1 MAGVV
6 GGLFVRRTLSGLPF
20 YFDLK
25 IQMKFMHLT
34 HLTNKKPF
42 SRPGLAFQQL
52 SASSHTQLLAL
63 VPTDR
68 IILRSNT
75 TEAVRMS
82 AEIVSF
88 GIGDNTLALAS
99 IFNKEDSDESDIDS
113 IAESIAGKEET
124 DDPLVVFD
132 LEDGIPSKI
141 PDIIKLMD
149 VLQPGQNFYGR
160 RENLP
165 KKVRVKLR
173 AFARKEEN
181 LDNPAVRHWVDTKDW
196 EPPNTSALSNLM
208 VLIRDMINKAWP
220 NE

>member
-1 MAGVV
+1 
-6 GGLFVRRTLSGLPF
+6 
-20 YFDLK
+20 
-25 IQMKFMHLT
+25 MKFMHLT

-52 SASSHTQLLAL
+52 SASSHTQLLEL
-63 VPTDR
+63 VPTHR

-88 GIGDNTLALAS
+88 GLGDNTLALAS

-160 RENLP
+160 
-165 KKVRVKLR
+165 
-173 AFARKEEN
+173 
-181 LDNPAVRHWVDTKDW
+181 T
-196 EPPNTSALSNLM
+196 
-208 VLIRDMINKAWP
+208 NK
-220 NE
+220 

>member
-1 MAGVV
+1 M
-6 GGLFVRRTLSGLPF
+6 RRTLSGLPF

-34 HLTNKKPF
+34 HLTNKKPSTAF
-42 SRPGLAFQQL
+42 SQQP
-52 SASSHTQLLAL
+52 HTTSRTRA
-63 VPTDR
+63 
-68 IILRSNT
+68 RSNT

-99 IFNKEDSDESDIDS
+99 IFDKEDSDESDIDS

-196 EPPNTSALSNLM
+196 KPPNTSALSNLM